1 MEIIAG
7 FYFEF
12 DFFPLQYGSNSESGR
27 KIHGKCERLGD

>member
-1 MEIIAG
+1 MEIIAR

-27 KIHGKCERLGD
+27 KKFGKYEFL